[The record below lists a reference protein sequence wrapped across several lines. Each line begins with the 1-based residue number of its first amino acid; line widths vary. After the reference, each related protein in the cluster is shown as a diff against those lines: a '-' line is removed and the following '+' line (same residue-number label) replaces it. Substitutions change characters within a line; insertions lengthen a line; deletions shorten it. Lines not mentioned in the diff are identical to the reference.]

1 MSTLLELID
10 KINKYHQ
17 PIEWEIVQQIYNTNE
32 PNDDYK
38 QFSWRVLESNS
49 NYNKL
54 YDLLDDYYKNYT
66 EIKKLV
72 YEMALE
78 ETSKIES
85 FKMLRNGKIIDNHT
99 YYDEVAD
106 GSFRCGNCGNIWDGF
121 AQCDCSYRYLINFE

>member
-1 MSTLLELID
+1 MSTLLEFID
-10 KINKYHQ
+10 KIKKYHQ
-17 PIEWEIVQQIYNTNE
+17 PIEWEIVKQIYNTNE

-49 NYNKL
+49 NYDKL

-66 EIKKLV
+66 EIKRLV

-78 ETSKIES
+78 ETSKIEF

-99 YYDEVAD
+99 YYDEVPD
-106 GSFRCGNCGNIWDGF
+106 GLFRCGNCGNIWDGF